1 MNRSLIEDG
10 LTRLRSGTG
19 YRMDDFQMLG
29 RLLIAAGLLLSLI
42 GGLFLLGDR
51 VSWIGH
57 LPGDVSVQRRH
68 FRFYFPLGTC
78 VLMSFILT
86 LLLWLLR
93 RR

>member
-1 MNRSLIEDG
+1 
-10 LTRLRSGTG
+10 
-19 YRMDDFQMLG
+19 MDDFRIVG
-29 RLLIAAGLLLSLI
+29 KLLIATGLLLSLL
-42 GGLFLLGDR
+42 GGVFLLGDR

-57 LPGDVSVQRRH
+57 LPGDVSVQRRN

-78 VLMSFILT
+78 ILLSFILT